1 VIHEVDESLR
11 LLMRREALQGADVE
25 IVFDAP
31 TKEWAGRRNTPTI
44 NMYLYDIRE
53 DMHRRHEGMM
63 EVRNEL
69 GRVVSR
75 KPPPRFF
82 KLSYL
87 LTAWTQRPEDEHRLL
102 SACLAA
108 YLKYQSIA
116 PEFLVGSLEEL
127 NLEVPVLVAVP
138 PPQDRSISD
147 IWTAL
152 GGELKPSLDI
162 VVMAPCQTG
171 RDYHIGPPL
180 VEAPIVGFREADPKT
195 KHRTRVGPD
204 GKLVPMPKEAPPDGE
219 GAKPARRRKKGAPDD
234 TTMAEAWDETDEH
247 EVSDPEPEE
256 FLMASDDG
264 TGRVF
269 KVQGVPRR
277 RP

>member
-31 TKEWAGRRNTPTI
+31 TKDWAGRRNTPTI

-53 DMHRRHEGMM
+53 DMHRRHEGML
-63 EVRNEL
+63 EVRNEE
-69 GRVVSR
+69 GRVISR

-102 SACLAA
+102 SSCLAA
-108 YLKYQSIA
+108 FLKYQEI
-116 PEFLVGSLEEL
+116 PPDVRVGSLDDL
-127 NLEVPVLVAVP
+127 GVDVPILIAVP

-162 VVMAPCQTG
+162 VVMAPCVTG

-180 VEAPIVGFREADPKT
+180 VEPPMVGLRAADPAVVSRT
-195 KHRTRVGPD
+195 KVGSD
-204 GKLVPMPKEAPPDGE
+204 GKIVPPQTDGAPKPEP
-219 GAKPARRRKKGAPDD
+219 RRRKGKGAPAD
-234 TTMAEAWDETDEH
+234 TTMAEAWDEPDDHTITD
-247 EVSDPEPEE
+247 PQPEE
-256 FLMASDDG
+256 FLSASEDG
-264 TGRVF
+264 GGRVF
-269 KVQGVPRR
+269 KVQGVPRKR
-277 RP
+277 S